1 MSLMNACGGL
11 QVCQRNPRR
20 FSGLVSVERLLH
32 GFLFSIE
39 KLSLIYVYVC
49 VCVRVCVYIY
59 R

>member
-20 FSGLVSVERLLH
+20 FSGLVSVEKLLH

-39 KLSLIYVYVC
+39 KLSLIYVCVC
-49 VCVRVCVYIY
+49 VCIDR
-59 R
+59 